1 MYRCVYVYVSASS
14 IYFPLFSSSPFL
26 FLIWRL
32 AKKSFSCFLHRRHCI
47 DIVNGHSPR
56 AVPMKW
62 FLLLLRFW
70 HFRRALQLFWCGRQS
85 RQLLSYGSPFPFPRL
100 NKQETVEWQTKCR
113 NKNTFGIVSD
123 AASDKSGRNSKQ
135 QTVTNSTQCRL
146 DLWRDYVYTFTKM
159 DEMECSYLI

>member
-1 MYRCVYVYVSASS
+1 
-14 IYFPLFSSSPFL
+14 
-26 FLIWRL
+26 
-32 AKKSFSCFLHRRHCI
+32 
-47 DIVNGHSPR
+47 
-56 AVPMKW
+56 
-62 FLLLLRFW
+62 
-70 HFRRALQLFWCGRQS
+70 LQLFWCGRQS

-159 DEMECSYLI
+159 DEMECSYLIQVLVTLELITVSDQWKVKSYFDSLLIKEPTICGIGVSFWSALRDFIFLKNLEM